1 MLHDKTMDDKMDGKP
16 RYLTPDEIVAE
27 WEKNPTP
34 QVPMSAEERAE
45 ARQWW
50 AELRA
55 RGIIS
60 GPSSEHPRAPF
71 RPIAHIPGA
80 LDRFLK
86 ERWGE
91 CDCDCRCGCDCG
103 CQGK

>member
-1 MLHDKTMDDKMDGKP
+1 MLDDKTMDDKMDGKP

-27 WEKNPTP
+27 WEKNPIPPT
-34 QVPMSAEERAE
+34 PMSAEELERDRKE
-45 ARQWW
+45 W

-91 CDCDCRCGCDCG
+91 CDCDCG
-103 CQGK
+103 CQRK